1 MQSRE
6 CQVMLSLKPLFAGV
20 MWRFQIPLI
29 DVSMHF
35 KGLGIA
41 DFLSTLPS
49 IDTIIPLV
57 KALLEVY
64 RVLSKRNISAGVTLD
79 YDPDYGP
86 YIAVETGLKASGA
99 LDLWMEL
106 VQACRGFGVFVS
118 VMWAEEDLPRY
129 EVLHRLAKI
138 LAESGLKLRFAESIN
153 VVELVRELR
162 EE

>member
-1 MQSRE
+1 
-6 CQVMLSLKPLFAGV
+6 MLSLKPLFTGV

-29 DVSMHF
+29 DVSVHF
-35 KGLGIA
+35 EELRVA
-41 DFLSTLPS
+41 DLLSALPS
-49 IDTIIPLV
+49 IDTIITEFPLV
-57 KALLEVY
+57 KAFLEVY
-64 RVLSKRNISAGVTLD
+64 RVLNKRNISARVALD
-79 YDPDYGP
+79 YDPDYGS
-86 YIAVETGLKASGA
+86 YIAVETELKASRA

-106 VQACRGFGVFVS
+106 MQVCRGFGVFVS
-118 VMWAEEDLPRY
+118 VTWTEEDLPRY